1 MKKSSSILVKN
12 NIDKNSID
20 SIAIGGFDGMHIA
33 HQELFKNLNSNGA
46 IISIETGYANLTP
59 KKNRQEY
66 TKYPI
71 FYYDLEDIK
80 ALDGVE
86 FIKMLQDDFKN
97 LKKIVVGFDFC
108 FGKNRA
114 YKTQDLKKIFDGEVV
129 VIPEIKL
136 NNFPVHSRYIREFLL
151 NGDIEKA
158 NSFLG
163 KEYKIFG
170 KHIVGQGLGKKE
182 FVATINLNVN
192 EFLLPQSGV
201 YITKT
206 IVNDIEYNS
215 VSFLGHR
222 GSTDG
227 KFAVETHIL
236 NQENIEIKDENVQI
250 KFIRRIRENRKF
262 DNFLELKNQILKD
275 IDIAKK
281 YFY

>member
-1 MKKSSSILVKN
+1 MVK
-12 NIDKNSID
+12 
-20 SIAIGGFDGMHIA
+20 G
-33 HQELFKNLNSNGA
+33 
-46 IISIETGYANLTP
+46 
-59 KKNRQEY
+59 
-66 TKYPI
+66 
-71 FYYDLEDIK
+71 LE
-80 ALDGVE
+80 
-86 FIKMLQDDFKN
+86 
-97 LKKIVVGFDFC
+97 
-108 FGKNRA
+108 
-114 YKTQDLKKIFDGEVV
+114 
-129 VIPEIKL
+129 
-136 NNFPVHSRYIREFLL
+136 
-151 NGDIEKA
+151 
-158 NSFLG
+158 
-163 KEYKIFG
+163 
-170 KHIVGQGLGKKE
+170 KKE

-262 DNFLELKNQILKD
+262 DNFLELKNQILED

>member
-1 MKKSSSILVKN
+1 MPSSRPRCS
-12 NIDKNSID
+12 
-20 SIAIGGFDGMHIA
+20 
-33 HQELFKNLNSNGA
+33 GA
-46 IISIETGYANLTP
+46 RWWPPCSSRPCCCCFVTGAAAWRCGPQPATRARRTRWASTCP
-59 KKNRQEY
+59 
-66 TKYPI
+66 
-71 FYYDLEDIK
+71 
-80 ALDGVE
+80 G
-86 FIKMLQDDFKN
+86 
-97 LKKIVVGFDFC
+97 C
-108 FGKNRA
+108 FRWPGC
-114 YKTQDLKKIFDGEVV
+114 
-129 VIPEIKL
+129 IPEIKL